1 MAGAAGMSTAS
12 MPDDRL
18 DQALARILPVPT
30 LPAGFRL
37 RFSAALARSAEVDLA
52 TRRLMLERERREQL
66 AGLQTD
72 SVRLRWQTL
81 AYLIGGAFAAGATVA
96 IGVPWLREAFGADAI
111 MAVPMIGAAAGL
123 IIGAASYWRR
133 FGAPRWLP

>member
-1 MAGAAGMSTAS
+1 MAGAAGMSAAD

-18 DQALARILPVPT
+18 DQALARILQVPA
-30 LPAGFRL
+30 LPAGFRVRL
-37 RFSAALARSAEVDLA
+37 SAALARSAEVDLA
-52 TRRLMLERERREQL
+52 TRRLMLERERRELQ
-66 AGLQTD
+66 AGLRTD

-96 IGVPWLREAFGADAI
+96 IGVPWLRDAFGDDASI
-111 MAVPMIGAAAGL
+111 ALSMIGAAAGL

>member
-1 MAGAAGMSTAS
+1 MAGAAGMSAS
-12 MPDDRL
+12 NVPDDRL
-18 DQALARILPVPT
+18 DQALARTLPVPT
-30 LPAGFRL
+30 LPAGFRVRL
-37 RFSAALARSAEVDLA
+37 SAALARSAEVDLT

-81 AYLIGGAFAAGATVA
+81 AYLIGGAFAAGAMVA

-111 MAVPMIGAAAGL
+111 MAVPAIGAAAGL

>member
-1 MAGAAGMSTAS
+1 MAGAAGMSTANI
-12 MPDDRL
+12 PDDHL
-18 DQALARILPVPT
+18 DQALARTLAVPT
-30 LPAGFRL
+30 LPAGFRVRL
-37 RFSAALARSAEVDLA
+37 SAALARSAEVDLA

-66 AGLQTD
+66 TGLQTD

-81 AYLIGGAFAAGATVA
+81 AYLIGGAFANGATVA
-96 IGVPWLREAFGADAI
+96 IGVPWLREAFGSDGI
-111 MAVPMIGAAAGL
+111 IAVPVIGAAVGL